1 MARILPNPNPLPTD
15 EFDWL
20 AENLDTLLDMLQ
32 QGNWDDLSGL
42 ESKLIPALDA
52 VRSSPAFGEGK
63 ISRPKIEQLLSK
75 LELAIKECSIRKEQI
90 APLVNALYTSKNQA
104 TEP

>member
-1 MARILPNPNPLPTD
+1 
-15 EFDWL
+15 
-20 AENLDTLLDMLQ
+20 MLR

-63 ISRPKIEQLLSK
+63 ISRTKIEQLLSK

-90 APLVNALYTSKNQA
+90 APFVNALSA
-104 TEP
+104 TKPPAVDP